1 MKEQKLEILGI
12 LSIAISF
19 LVIVSMLGYNSFE
32 DPGISPNVQLE
43 NPMGI
48 LGVFIAY
55 FFIKF
60 SFGYSSYVLPVLGM
74 VWGWWIFSNKD
85 RSSLRRIS
93 AYLLCAMILISISLG
108 LLEISV
114 FTNSKI
120 DFKYSGLIGGN
131 LANFLASFFGIIGAV
146 VIIFTSWLVLIR
158 GYFSWSF
165 YGPFESLTNLIKKK
179 NEDRKL
185 ISIEKKTEKEKR
197 LHTKDLIKKIEE
209 KQKEEQYHSVSNNED
224 GDIRTNDED
233 IGNAEFENE
242 RNKDKE
248 ENVDKNEN
256 KEDIDNTELES
267 KVNNE
272 NTEDIDKDK
281 NTENVVD
288 ESLNNV
294 HHQQLESELS
304 KAVDDE
310 VEGQVP
316 SDENIEVGEVVK
328 EEEVNIDELQERK
341 APKRKYQLPGS
352 DLLEMPIKIQ
362 EGMSKDELVDRA
374 NFLTQSLE
382 TFGVVGKVV
391 NVSPG
396 PVITL
401 FEVEPAE
408 GVRVNKFV
416 QLSDDLARVMEA
428 SRVRVI
434 APIPGK
440 SSVGIEIPNMDPDT
454 VFFRSI
460 INSEKF
466 AESDGE
472 LTLAIGKTT
481 SGEISTLNLAKMPH
495 LLIAGTTGSGKS
507 VCLNTIICSLLYNST
522 PEELKLVIIDP
533 KKVEM
538 TLYKSLKSYHLLGM
552 EDFDES
558 IVTKPDNATLA
569 LRAVEKEMSKRYDI
583 LADAVVRNIQEY
595 NAKKVA
601 SNEEIMP
608 YIVVVIDELAD
619 LMMLNAKEVEQ
630 PIARLAQLARAVGI
644 HLVIATQRPSVDVIT
659 GLIKANFPSRIA
671 FQVASKIDSRTIIDM
686 SGAEKLIGRGDM
698 LYLGSGSSE
707 PVRLHNA
714 FLSINEVEAI
724 MDHIQSQPKSEE
736 LVLESVREKTILDAD
751 SRDGAD
757 GDDELLNEAI
767 KLVVIHQQ
775 GSISLI
781 QRRMKVGYSRAARL
795 IDRMEQLGVVGPF
808 TGSKAREVMVD
819 EAYLEMID
827 DD

>member
-1 MKEQKLEILGI
+1 MKERKLEILGI

-19 LVIVSMLGYNSFE
+19 LVIISMLGYNSFE
-32 DPGISPNVQLE
+32 DPGISPNVQVE

-74 VWGWWIFSNKD
+74 VWGWSIFSNKD
-85 RSSLRRIS
+85 RSFLRKIS
-93 AYLLCAMILISISLG
+93 AYLLCSMILISISLG

-114 FTNSKI
+114 FTNSEI
-120 DFKYSGLIGGN
+120 DFNYSGLIGGN
-131 LANFLASFFGIIGAV
+131 LANFLASFFGVTGAV
-146 VIIFTSWLVLIR
+146 VLILTSWLVLIR

-179 NEDRKL
+179 NKDRKL

-209 KQKEEQYHSVSNNED
+209 KQEEQYHSISNNED
-224 GDIRTNDED
+224 EDNKTND
-233 IGNAEFENE
+233 
-242 RNKDKE
+242 
-248 ENVDKNEN
+248 
-256 KEDIDNTELES
+256 EDIDNTEFES
-267 KVNNE
+267 EVNEDNEENVDKDE
-272 NTEDIDKDK
+272 NTEK
-281 NTENVVD
+281 VD
-288 ESLNNV
+288 DDSLNDV
-294 HHQQLESELS
+294 QHQELESELN
-304 KAVDDE
+304 KQVDVE
-310 VEGQVP
+310 VDAQVS
-316 SDENIEVGEVVK
+316 SDKNIEVGEIVK

-341 APKRKYQLPGS
+341 APKRRYQLPGS

-481 SGEISTLNLAKMPH
+481 SGEISILNLAKMPH

-522 PEELKLVIIDP
+522 PEELKFVIIDP

-569 LRAVEKEMSKRYDI
+569 LRAVEKEMSRRYDI

-595 NAKKVA
+595 NAKRVA

-736 LVLESVREKTILDAD
+736 LVLESVREKTTFDAD
-751 SRDGAD
+751 SGDSAD

-795 IDRMEQLGVVGPF
+795 IDRMEQLGVVGSF

-819 EAYLEMID
+819 ETYLEMID

>member
-1 MKEQKLEILGI
+1 MKERRLEILGI
-12 LSIAISF
+12 LCMATSF
-19 LVIVSMLGYNSFE
+19 LALISMVGYNPYE
-32 DPGISPNVQLE
+32 DPGISPNVMVE

-60 SFGYSSYVLPVLGM
+60 TFGYSSFLLPVLGS
-74 VWGWWIFSNKD
+74 VWGWWFFSK
-85 RSSLRRIS
+85 REASILSRIS
-93 AYLLCAMILISISLG
+93 GYLLGAMLLISVTLG
-108 LLEISV
+108 LFEIGMYSSSGIE
-114 FTNSKI
+114 FN
-120 DFKYSGLIGGN
+120 YSGLIGGN
-131 LANFLASFFGIIGAV
+131 LANFLVSFFGMIGSSIIV
-146 VIIFTSWLVLIR
+146 LTSWLLLIR

-165 YGPFESLTNLIKKK
+165 YGPFDSLTNFIKKK
-179 NEDRKL
+179 QEDRKL
-185 ISIEKKTEKEKR
+185 VSVEQESEKEKR
-197 LHTKDLIKKIEE
+197 RHTKDLIRKIEE
-209 KQKEEQYHSVSNNED
+209 KQKEEQV
-224 GDIRTNDED
+224 IP
-233 IGNAEFENE
+233 E
-242 RNKDKE
+242 RYKE
-248 ENVDKNEN
+248 V
-256 KEDIDNTELES
+256 
-267 KVNNE
+267 
-272 NTEDIDKDK
+272 
-281 NTENVVD
+281 
-288 ESLNNV
+288 
-294 HHQQLESELS
+294 
-304 KAVDDE
+304 AVDDNSEIEDVDIDSKPTQDSVEE
-310 VEGQVP
+310 VINDPTVPLETFSAPTPENDQFLQEGY
-316 SDENIEVGEVVK
+316 SDETPESYVIEEVQQGEQDTESLEPIDADIEVGEIVT
-328 EEEVNIDELQERK
+328 EEEVNIDELEARK
-341 APKRKYQLPGS
+341 APKRKYQLPSS
-352 DLLEMPIKIQ
+352 DLLEIPVKVLD
-362 EGMSKDELVDRA
+362 GMSKDELVDRA
-374 NFLTQSLE
+374 NFLTLSLE

-440 SSVGIEIPNMDPDT
+440 SSVGIEIPNRNPDT

-466 AESDGE
+466 AESDTE

-507 VCLNTIICSLLYNST
+507 VCLNTIICSLLYRAN
-522 PEELKLVIIDP
+522 PDELKFVIIDP

-538 TLYKSLKSYHLLGM
+538 TLYNGLKGYHLLSM

-558 IVTKPDNATLA
+558 IVTKPENATLA
-569 LRAVEKEMSKRYDI
+569 LRAVEKEMGRRYDI

-595 NAKKVA
+595 NSKMEA
-601 SNEEIMP
+601 EGEPIMP
-608 YIVVVIDELAD
+608 YIVVVVDELAD

-671 FQVASKIDSRTIIDM
+671 FQVASKIDSRVIIDM

-714 FLSINEVEAI
+714 FLSIGEIEAI
-724 MDHIQSQPKSEE
+724 MGHIKSQPQTDE
-736 LVLESVREKTILDAD
+736 LVLESVREQTTLDVD
-751 SRDGAD
+751 SGET
-757 GDDELLNEAI
+757 GEGEDELLNEAI

-795 IDRMEQLGVVGPF
+795 IDRMEQLGIVGPF

-819 EAYLEMID
+819 ETYMQMID
-827 DD
+827 D